1 MRTAKKGMALL
12 FVLLLT
18 LTSAVPAFAAEKVTL
33 SLQMRVGSTSALVN
47 GEKETIEKPF
57 VQNGTTLVPLGV
69 FQRGFGTSSRLE
81 GEDVVRLS
89 YGSRSVTF
97 TIGGK
102 SATVNGKKIALDAA
116 PVMKNGT
123 LMVPMRPVTDMLGA
137 EVKFSAGTIIV
148 TFKSDN
154 GIPGRKPA
162 DEEKTTGRVGSSYAD
177 WSIDYPADATAESN
191 GSEFSTI
198 IGDADGTYVLQ
209 VQVWDE
215 GADASVSDIQ
225 EQLEQEAKAAG
236 ETVID
241 SRIVTAAAVERPYAR
256 VITLDS
262 DGLYWESRRYYEDG
276 RAYSLY
282 LGDSA
287 AAGYADFEK
296 WDELLNSF
304 RPKFATPGT
313 KTEDI
318 STVKGGMV
326 SASVPDYGATLE
338 VPEGWTPTDSSQRE
352 YQGEDGSVLT
362 MDVVSAGSIK
372 TLQEWHTLLQSRADE
387 VFLPG
392 FAQPIVGEPA
402 KAAGEEARI
411 EKLTYDLG
419 SGVQHWNWLVLKKD
433 DYLYIL
439 RYSAPQAAYSEQT
452 FRKIAGSLEIEFE
465 TVPANFGKLG
475 QISYLK
481 DKSLSMTIST
491 NDFRM
496 SVPAYWSA
504 QPIEGSGLERSF
516 LIPGGLFRIDTVDSG
531 LEAASA
537 QAVRDL
543 ADRKLDDATLTSETP
558 KRTTFAGA
566 PAIRIAYKGTDGNA
580 YQAEDVYFRHGD
592 TTYLIH
598 YELDQGAATSAQL
611 AGIERALQSFAFL
624 KPIMNSTQ

>member
-1 MRTAKKGMALL
+1 MALL

-33 SLQMRVGSTSALVN
+33 SLQMRIGSTSALVN

-69 FQRGFGTSSRLE
+69 FQRTFGTSSRLE
-81 GEDVVRLS
+81 GENLVRLS

-97 TIGGK
+97 AIGGK
-102 SATVNGKKIALDAA
+102 SATVNGKKVALAAA

-137 EVKFSAGTIIV
+137 EVKFASGSIV
-148 TFKSDN
+148 VTLKSDN
-154 GIPGRKPA
+154 GIPGRTPTE
-162 DEEKTTGRVGSSYAD
+162 EEKTTGRVGSSYAD
-177 WSIDYPADATAESN
+177 WSIDYPAGATAESN

-198 IGDADGTYVLQ
+198 MGDADGTYVLQ

-215 GADASVSDIQ
+215 GADASAADIQ
-225 EQLEQEAKAAG
+225 EQLEQEAEAAG
-236 ETVID
+236 ETVVD
-241 SRIVTAAAVERPYAR
+241 SEIVSSQVASPYAR

-262 DGLYWESRRYYEDG
+262 DGVYWQSRRYYEDG

-282 LGDSA
+282 LGDST
-287 AAGYADFEK
+287 AAGYADLAK
-296 WDELLNSF
+296 WDDLLNSF
-304 RPKFATPGT
+304 RPTFATPGT
-313 KTEDI
+313 KTEDV
-318 STVKGGMV
+318 SGVKGGLV
-326 SASVPDYGATLE
+326 STSVPDYGATLE
-338 VPEGWTPTDSSQRE
+338 VPVGWTPTDSSQRE
-352 YQGEDGSVLT
+352 YEGEDGSVLT
-362 MDVVSAGSIK
+362 MDVVSAGTIK

-387 VFLPG
+387 IFLPG
-392 FAQPIVGEPA
+392 VAQPIAAEST
-402 KAAGEEARI
+402 KAAGEAARI

-419 SGVQHWNWLVLKKD
+419 SGVQHWNWLVLKKG

-439 RYSAPQAAYSEQT
+439 RYSAPQAAYNEQT
-452 FRKIAGSLEIEFE
+452 FRKIVNSLAIEFE

-481 DKSLSMTIST
+481 DKSLSMTISN

-504 QPIEGSGLERSF
+504 QPIESAGVARSF
-516 LIPGGLFRIDTVDSG
+516 LIPGGLFRIDTVDAG

-537 QAVRDL
+537 RAVRDL
-543 ADRKLDDATLTSETP
+543 ADRKLDDATLTTETP
-558 KRTTFAGA
+558 KHTTFAGV
-566 PAIRIAYKGTDGNA
+566 PAIRIAYKGTDGSA
-580 YQAEDVYFRHGD
+580 YQAEDVYFRHGE
-592 TTYLIH
+592 TTYRIH

-624 KPIMNSTQ
+624 KPIMNSTK

>member
-69 FQRGFGTSSRLE
+69 FQRSFGTSSRLE

-102 SATVNGKKIALDAA
+102 GATLNGKKIALAAA

-137 EVKFSAGTIIV
+137 EVKFAAGTIVV
-148 TFKSDN
+148 TLKSDN
-154 GIPGRKPA
+154 GIPGRKPT

-209 VQVWDE
+209 VHVWDE
-215 GADASVSDIQ
+215 GADVSAADIQ

-241 SRIVTAAAVERPYAR
+241 SEIVTDKVDQPYAR

-262 DGLYWESRRYYEDG
+262 DGVYWQSRRYYEDG
-276 RAYSLY
+276 RVYSLY

-287 AAGYADFEK
+287 AEGYPDLMK
-296 WDELLNSF
+296 WDELLDSF
-304 RPKFATPGT
+304 RPSFVTPGT
-313 KTEDI
+313 PTEDV

-326 SASVPDYGATLE
+326 SASVPDYGTTLE
-338 VPEGWTPTDSSQRE
+338 VPVGWTPTDSSQRE

-372 TLQEWHTLLQSRADE
+372 TLQDWQTLLQSRVDE

-392 FAQPIVGEPA
+392 FAQPIVGEST
-402 KAAGEEARI
+402 KAAGEDARI

-419 SGVQHWNWLVLKKD
+419 SGIQHWNWLVLKKD
-433 DYLYIL
+433 DYLYVL
-439 RYSAPQAAYSEQT
+439 RYSAPQSAYNEQT
-452 FRKIAGSLEIEFE
+452 FRKIVNSLEIEFE
-465 TVPANFGKLG
+465 TVPSNFGKLG

-504 QPIEGSGLERSF
+504 QPIEGSGLKRSF
-516 LIPGGLFRIDTVDSG
+516 LIPGGMFGIDTVDSG

-537 QAVRDL
+537 RAVRDL
-543 ADRKLDDATLTSETP
+543 ADRKLDDATLTAEAP
-558 KRTTFAGA
+558 KHTTFAGV

-592 TTYLIH
+592 TTYRIH
-598 YELDQGAATSAQL
+598 YELDQGTATTAQL
-611 AGIERALQSFAFL
+611 AAIERTLQSFAFL
-624 KPIMNSTQ
+624 KPIMNSTK